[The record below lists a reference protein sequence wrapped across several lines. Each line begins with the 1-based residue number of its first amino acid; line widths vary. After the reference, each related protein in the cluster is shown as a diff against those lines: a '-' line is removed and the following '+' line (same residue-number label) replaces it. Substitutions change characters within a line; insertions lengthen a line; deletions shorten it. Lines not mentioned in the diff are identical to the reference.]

1 VNVVITG
8 GAGFLGVRLAQTILA
23 DRAIA
28 LDGQPPRPVQRLI
41 LLDRVDPPADLI
53 DDTRVEICRGELVDS
68 LSALAGAD
76 VVFHLAAAVSADCE
90 ADFDLGIHANLES
103 GYALFEACRALP
115 RPTMLVFASSLAVYG
130 QWPGQPLPDIVTDQ
144 TLPTPRSSYGVQK
157 FILEQLLTDYTRKGF
172 VNGRPVRLMTVSVRP
187 GRPNGAASS
196 FLSGIIREPLAGH
209 RAICPVPPDT
219 EVALASPART
229 IDGLLRAAAV
239 SAVAF
244 GPPIAMNLPA
254 VRTTVGDMVEALS
267 AVAGSDA
274 ASLIDWR
281 PDPAIAAIVAGWPA
295 RFETARAAALGLSAD
310 PDFASIVRAYADETA
325 TSRGRPGLP
334 PGGGDGR
341 PLECT

>member
-1 VNVVITG
+1 M
-8 GAGFLGVRLAQTILA
+8 
-23 DRAIA
+23 
-28 LDGQPPRPVQRLI
+28 
-41 LLDRVDPPADLI
+41 
-53 DDTRVEICRGELVDS
+53 
-68 LSALAGAD
+68 SALADAD

-90 ADFDLGIHANLES
+90 ADFDLGIHANLEA

-130 QWPGQPLPDIVTDQ
+130 QWPGQPLPDVVTDQ

-172 VNGRPVRLMTVSVRP
+172 INGRPVRLMTVSVRP

-209 RAICPVPPDT
+209 RAICPVSADT

-229 IDGLLRAAAV
+229 IEGLLRAAAV
-239 SAVAF
+239 SAAEF

-254 VRTTVGDMVEALS
+254 VRTTVGDMVAALS
-267 AVAGSDA
+267 VVAGPDA
-274 ASLIDWR
+274 ASLIDWI

-295 RFETARAAALGLSAD
+295 RFETARAAALGLAAD
-310 PDFASIVRAYADETA
+310 PDFASIVRAYVGETQA
-325 TSRGRPGLP
+325 HLEVGWGRLGRAVTVAQPMPAVPAGGRRCVGRLLSNASTVW
-334 PGGGDGR
+334 GVVTTRESSGGDTNVWQIIVVRYRLG
-341 PLECT
+341 